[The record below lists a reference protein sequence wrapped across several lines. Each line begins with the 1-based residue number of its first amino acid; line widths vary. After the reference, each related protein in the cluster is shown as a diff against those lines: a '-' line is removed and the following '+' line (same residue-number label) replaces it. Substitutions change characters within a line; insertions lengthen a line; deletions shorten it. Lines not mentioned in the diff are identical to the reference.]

1 MAETRTINLEIKDN
15 FKKVEKDIDDLNKS
29 LKDTA
34 ENNRD
39 VSKTFEEVY
48 GEIQPLTARMG
59 EAEDRLYEL
68 AAAGDT
74 ASKEYRDLLQTVG
87 EYRKV
92 QIQTDMAVDA
102 ASTTLGQKLGGALGG
117 VTSGFS
123 LAQGAFAAFGD
134 ESKEVEEALLKVQS
148 AMAIQQGLQGI
159 KEAIP
164 SFKALGTVI
173 KSTSVFQ
180 GLLTAATAAYT
191 FVTTAT
197 TTGLKLFRIA
207 LISTGI
213 GAIIVGVGLLVANFD
228 KVKAA
233 VMGAVDRFKG
243 LSGTMKTVLSIMFP
257 VIGVIRLVNSALES
271 MGIIDSDQD
280 KAREENAK
288 KEAKRREEELKQL
301 ERMRAARELAFNNEQ
316 KALDRLIAIRSAEGK
331 SVDALTKQKIK
342 GSIDYQKELQ
352 KEMEASL
359 AALELLILRQDTST
373 AIGRLV
379 VAETQKVVDEIKA
392 KNEEAKNSILDSEN
406 ELKIADINAKKEAQN
421 RNKAAVD
428 NAKQTAQDLRN
439 LKRQIQD
446 EEIKAIEDVN
456 QREQTQLIVS
466 AQRRIE
472 DLSLTAKDKKKNAKL
487 ITEIQ
492 NNLNKDLD
500 KLDEKFYEAQRKA
513 QEDANNNKIRLQRE
527 FDNIIEQIDEDN
539 FQAGLQKSMTEDEY
553 ALELVRQKYFNL
565 EELAKGNAEQLASI
579 ETAKALEIEAIE
591 KKANEKS
598 IAEAKAVA
606 EQKAAIQQQ
615 GLDTALQGVQ
625 LIKGLFEK
633 SKGVQKAAVIAESA
647 IGIAKMII
655 SNKLANAGALAT
667 PQAIATSGAAA
678 VPVIALNNISTG
690 IGIAANIAA
699 TAKALKSLGGGSAPS
714 APADG
719 GGGGGGGGGGASTTP
734 QFNTIGSSGVNQ
746 LAQLQ
751 QQPVQAYVVS
761 GDVTSAQ
768 SLDRNR
774 IQNAT
779 L

>member
-1 MAETRTINLEIKDN
+1 MAETKTINLEIKDN

-29 LKDTA
+29 LKNTA

-48 GEIQPLTARMG
+48 GDLQPLTTRMG

-68 AAAGDT
+68 AAAGQT
-74 ASKEYRDLLQTVG
+74 TTQEYKELLETVG
-87 EYRKV
+87 QYRQV
-92 QIQTDMAVDA
+92 QIQTDLAVDG
-102 ASTTLGQKLGGALGG
+102 ASQTMTQKLGSALNGA
-117 VTSGFS
+117 TSAF
-123 LAQGAFAAFGD
+123 ATTQGAMALFGSENEALE
-134 ESKEVEEALLKVQS
+134 ESLLKVQS
-148 AMAIQQGLQGI
+148 ALAIQQGVEGLTTSYKELGGKTGIATKAQAAFNFVMNLNPILLIVSGITLAIAALLKFTSVLDPVIDGLKNIGDAIGLTDFAGEEAAKNEKARLEKLQ
-159 KEAIP
+159 EAYEQKIIAQREY
-164 SFKALGTVI
+164 FENVKKAYEISKTFAESEINLLESQG
-173 KSTSVFQ
+173 KST
-180 GLLTAATAAYT
+180 
-191 FVTTAT
+191 
-197 TTGLKLFRIA
+197 IA
-207 LISTGI
+207 LRKEQ
-213 GAIIVGVGLLVANFD
+213 ALLEV
-228 KVKAA
+228 
-233 VMGAVDRFKG
+233 
-243 LSGTMKTVLSIMFP
+243 
-257 VIGVIRLVNSALES
+257 
-271 MGIIDSDQD
+271 Q
-280 KAREENAK
+280 NAK
-288 KEAKRREEELKQL
+288 KLLQQKQEAANVLGLNNAYAQRLGINKKLTQSEQDIL
-301 ERMRAARELAFNNEQ
+301 AA
-316 KALDRLIAIRSAEGK
+316 KTALNTA
-331 SVDALTKQKIK
+331 
-342 GSIDYQKELQ
+342 
-352 KEMEASL
+352 EASL
-359 AALELLILRQDTST
+359 N
-373 AIGRLV
+373 
-379 VAETQKVVDEIKA
+379 KVNKEGSEKA
-392 KNEEAKNSILDSEN
+392 KQAAEKAKQAAQDAKN
-406 ELKIADINAKKEAQN
+406 
-421 RNKAAVD
+421 
-428 NAKQTAQDLRN
+428 LR
-439 LKRQIQD
+439 RQIQD
-446 EEIKAIEDVN
+446 EQIKGIDDLN

-487 ITEIQ
+487 ILEIQ
-492 NNLNKDLD
+492 NNLNKDLE

-513 QEDANNNKIRLQRE
+513 QEEAQKLANSNKIRLQRE
-527 FDNIIEQIDEDN
+527 FDNIIEALAEQN
-539 FQAGLQKSMTEDEY
+539 FQNTLTEEQREIQAVND
-553 ALELVRQKYFNL
+553 KYF
-565 EELAKGNAEQLASI
+565 ELQTLAAGNAEQLAII
-579 ETAKALEIEAIE
+579 EQAKADELGAIE

-598 IAEAKAVA
+598 VEEARAVA

-678 VPVIALNNISTG
+678 APVIALNNISTG

-714 APADG
+714 APAD
-719 GGGGGGGGGGASTTP
+719 GGGGGGGGASTTP

>member
-1 MAETRTINLEIKDN
+1 MTEYEINLEIKDN

-29 LKDTA
+29 LKDTGKEFDKAATFA
-34 ENNRD
+34 ER
-39 VSKTFEEVY
+39 Y
-48 GEIQPLTARMG
+48 GDELQPLTTRMG

-102 ASTTLGQKLGGALGG
+102 AATTLGQKLGGALGG

-123 LAQGAFAAFGD
+123 LAQGAMALFGSENEALE
-134 ESKEVEEALLKVQS
+134 ESLLKVQS
-148 AMAIQQGLQGI
+148 ALAIQQGIQGI
-159 KEAIP
+159 REAIP
-164 SFKALGTVI
+164 SFKSLATVA
-173 KSTSVFQ
+173 VN
-180 GLLTAATAAYT
+180 T
-191 FVTTAT
+191 FSSMTTAS
-197 TTGLKLFRIA
+197 KLFA
-207 LISTGI
+207 VTGI
-213 GAIIVGVGLLVANFD
+213 GALITAVAYL
-228 KVKAA
+228 
-233 VMGAVDRFKG
+233 MGAFDNTKKSVENYASAQQTSNKIQQQAIEDSAKE
-243 LSGTMKTVLSIMFP
+243 LSALNKLQKQINDETLTREEKNKAVKKLQDTYPDLLKNIDAEKLSINDLNKA
-257 VIGVIRLVNSALES
+257 VALNIKLAESRARVNAAEAL
-271 MGIIDSDQD
+271 
-280 KAREENAK
+280 
-288 KEAKRREEELKQL
+288 
-301 ERMRAARELAFNNEQ
+301 RASKYQE
-316 KALDRLIAIRSAEGK
+316 I
-331 SVDALTKQKIK
+331 LTKEIEVQKKLAEIEEIRKIK
-342 GSIDYQKELQ
+342 SRNAIEIEDNKE
-352 KEMEASL
+352 
-359 AALELLILRQDTST
+359 R
-373 AIGRLV
+373 
-379 VAETQKVVDEIKA
+379 
-392 KNEEAKNSILDSEN
+392 
-406 ELKIADINAKKEAQN
+406 INN
-421 RNKAAVD
+421 ITRS
-428 NAKQTAQDLRN
+428 
-439 LKRQIQD
+439 LKRTQD
-446 EEIKAIEDVN
+446 RIALAKEEIKQIDGITKADEALIAQVEKQTKVYETETPKVIKEVKKLANYSLQVEKEKIDAMEDGMEKRLALLTFEEKQELAQIDKKGKNAGELTTAIET
-456 QREQTQLIVS
+456 RYEKE
-466 AQRRIE
+466 R
-472 DLSLTAKDKKKNAKL
+472 
-487 ITEIQ
+487 
-492 NNLNKDLD
+492 NKI
-500 KLDEKFYEAQRKA
+500 KEEFYEAQRKA
-513 QEDANNNKIRLQRE
+513 QEEAQKLANSNQIRLQRE
-527 FDNIIEQIDEDN
+527 FDDVIEALAEQN
-539 FQAGLQKSMTEDEY
+539 FQNTLTEEQREIQAVND
-553 ALELVRQKYFNL
+553 KYF
-565 EELAKGNAEQLASI
+565 ELQTLAAGNAEQLAII
-579 ETAKALEIEAIE
+579 EQAKADELGAIE

-598 IAEAKAVA
+598 IEEAKAVA

-678 VPVIALNNISTG
+678 APVIALNNISTG

-714 APADG
+714 APAD
-719 GGGGGGGGGGASTTP
+719 GGGGGGGGASTTP

>member
-29 LKDTA
+29 LKNTA

-48 GEIQPLTARMG
+48 GDLQPLTTRMG

-68 AAAGDT
+68 AAAGQT
-74 ASKEYRDLLQTVG
+74 TTQEYKELLETVG
-87 EYRKV
+87 QYRQV
-92 QIQTDMAVDA
+92 QIQTDLAVDG
-102 ASTTLGQKLGGALGG
+102 ASQTMTQKLGSALNGA
-117 VTSGFS
+117 TSAF
-123 LAQGAFAAFGD
+123 ATTQGAMALFGSENEALE
-134 ESKEVEEALLKVQS
+134 ESLLKVQS
-148 AMAIQQGLQGI
+148 ALAIQQGVQGLTTSY
-159 KEAIP
+159 KELGGKTGIATKAQAAFNFVMNLNPILLIVSGITLAIA
-164 SFKALGTVI
+164 ALL
-173 KSTSVFQ
+173 KFTSVLDPVIDGLKNFGDAIGLTDFAGEEAAKNEKARLEAASELKKKLYEEEIERNKRLAEYQKQLRDATENNEKAQIALLESQSKSSIKLRRQTAERALAEAKFQ
-180 GLLTAATAAYT
+180 KDSITAINEQLKKLGILGQVLKANEAELLEADTKLLTAQAE
-191 FVTTAT
+191 
-197 TTGLKLFRIA
+197 L
-207 LISTGI
+207 
-213 GAIIVGVGLLVANFD
+213 N
-228 KVKAA
+228 KV
-233 VMGAVDRFKG
+233 
-243 LSGTMKTVLSIMFP
+243 
-257 VIGVIRLVNSALES
+257 N
-271 MGIIDSDQD
+271 Q
-280 KAREENAK
+280 
-288 KEAKRREEELKQL
+288 
-301 ERMRAARELAFNNEQ
+301 
-316 KALDRLIAIRSAEGK
+316 EG
-331 SVDALTKQKIK
+331 S
-342 GSIDYQKELQ
+342 E
-352 KEMEASL
+352 
-359 AALELLILRQDTST
+359 
-373 AIGRLV
+373 
-379 VAETQKVVDEIKA
+379 KA
-392 KNEEAKNSILDSEN
+392 K
-406 ELKIADINAKKEAQN
+406 Q
-421 RNKAAVD
+421 AAEK
-428 NAKQTAQDLRN
+428 AKQAAQDARN
-439 LKRQIQD
+439 LRRQIQD
-446 EEIKAIEDVN
+446 EQIKGIDDLN
-456 QREQTQLIVS
+456 QKEQTQLIVS

-487 ITEIQ
+487 ILEIQ
-492 NNLNKDLD
+492 NNLNKDLE
-500 KLDEKFYEAQRKA
+500 KLDEKFYAAQRKA
-513 QEDANNNKIRLQRE
+513 QEDAQKLANSNKIRLQRE
-527 FDNIIEQIDEDN
+527 FDNIIEALAEQN
-539 FQAGLQKSMTEDEY
+539 FQNTLTEEQREIQAVND
-553 ALELVRQKYFNL
+553 KYF
-565 EELAKGNAEQLASI
+565 ELQTLAAGNAEQLAII
-579 ETAKALEIEAIE
+579 EQAKADELGAIE

-598 IAEAKAVA
+598 VEEARAVA

-678 VPVIALNNISTG
+678 APVIALNNISTG

-714 APADG
+714 APPD
-719 GGGGGGGGGGASTTP
+719 GGGGGGGGASTTP

>member
-1 MAETRTINLEIKDN
+1 MAEYEINLEIKDN

-29 LKDTA
+29 LKDTGKEFDKAATFA
-34 ENNRD
+34 ER
-39 VSKTFEEVY
+39 Y
-48 GEIQPLTARMG
+48 GDELQPLTTRMG

-68 AAAGDT
+68 AAAGQT
-74 ASKEYRDLLQTVG
+74 TTQEYKELLETVG
-87 EYRKV
+87 QYRQV
-92 QIQTDMAVDA
+92 QIQTDLAVDG
-102 ASTTLGQKLGGALGG
+102 ASQTMTQKLGSALNGA
-117 VTSGFS
+117 TSAF
-123 LAQGAFAAFGD
+123 ATTQGAMALFGSENEALE
-134 ESKEVEEALLKVQS
+134 ESLLKVQS
-148 AMAIQQGLQGI
+148 ALAIQQGVDGLTTSYKELGGKTGI
-159 KEAIP
+159 AT
-164 SFKALGTVI
+164 KAQAAFNFVMNLNPI
-173 KSTSVFQ
+173 
-180 GLLTAATAAYT
+180 LLIVTGITLATAALLEFTSVLDPVIDGLKNFGDAIGLTDYAGEERAANEKKRYEAELKQIQKLKEQKEKAFNESVKKIEILQYARQKSFDKEIALLKASGKET
-191 FVTTAT
+191 RDVERQKLKDIVDTNEQIIKERLKQDDFFAKQFAKRQLEESKFN
-197 TTGLKLFRIA
+197 LKLF
-207 LISTGI
+207 
-213 GAIIVGVGLLVANFD
+213 D
-228 KVKAA
+228 
-233 VMGAVDRFKG
+233 
-243 LSGTMKTVLSIMFP
+243 
-257 VIGVIRLVNSALES
+257 
-271 MGIIDSDQD
+271 
-280 KAREENAK
+280 
-288 KEAKRREEELKQL
+288 
-301 ERMRAARELAFNNEQ
+301 
-316 KALDRLIAIRSAEGK
+316 
-331 SVDALTKQKIK
+331 
-342 GSIDYQKELQ
+342 
-352 KEMEASL
+352 
-359 AALELLILRQDTST
+359 
-373 AIGRLV
+373 
-379 VAETQKVVDEIKA
+379 AET
-392 KNEEAKNSILDSEN
+392 S
-406 ELKIADINAKKEAQN
+406 KE
-421 RNKAAVD
+421 RFEKS
-428 NAKQTAQDLRN
+428 KQTAQDLRN
-439 LKRQIQD
+439 LRRQIQD
-446 EEIKAIEDVN
+446 EQIKGIEDLN

-492 NNLNKDLD
+492 NNLNKDLE
-500 KLDEKFYEAQRKA
+500 KSDEKFYEAQRKA

-527 FDNIIEQIDEDN
+527 FDNIIEALAEQN
-539 FQAGLQKSMTEDEY
+539 FQNTLTEEQREIQAVND
-553 ALELVRQKYFNL
+553 KYF
-565 EELAKGNAEQLASI
+565 ELQTLAVGNAEQLAII
-579 ETAKALEIEAIE
+579 EQAKADELGAIE

-598 IAEAKAVA
+598 VEEARAVA

-678 VPVIALNNISTG
+678 APVIALNNISTG

-714 APADG
+714 APAD
-719 GGGGGGGGGGASTTP
+719 GGGGGGGGASTTP

>member
-1 MAETRTINLEIKDN
+1 MAETKTINLEIKDN

-29 LKDTA
+29 LKNTA

-48 GEIQPLTARMG
+48 GDLQPLTTRMG

-68 AAAGDT
+68 AAAGQT
-74 ASKEYRDLLQTVG
+74 TTQEYKELLETVG
-87 EYRKV
+87 QYRQV
-92 QIQTDMAVDA
+92 QIQTDLAVDG
-102 ASTTLGQKLGGALGG
+102 ASQTMTQKLGSALNGA
-117 VTSGFS
+117 TSAF
-123 LAQGAFAAFGD
+123 ATTQGAMALFGSENEALE
-134 ESKEVEEALLKVQS
+134 ESLLKVQS
-148 AMAIQQGLQGI
+148 ALAIQQGVDGLTTSYKELGGKTGIATKAQGAFNFVMNLNPI
-159 KEAIP
+159 LLIVSGITLAIA
-164 SFKALGTVI
+164 ALL
-173 KSTSVFQ
+173 KFTSVLDPVIDGLKNFGDAIGLTDFAGEEAAKNEKARLEAASELKKKLYEEEIERNKRLAEYQKQLRDATENNEKAQIALLESQSKSSIKLRRQTAERALAEAKFQ
-180 GLLTAATAAYT
+180 KDSITAINEQLKKLGILGQVLKANEAELLEADTKLLTAQAE
-191 FVTTAT
+191 
-197 TTGLKLFRIA
+197 L
-207 LISTGI
+207 
-213 GAIIVGVGLLVANFD
+213 N
-228 KVKAA
+228 KV
-233 VMGAVDRFKG
+233 
-243 LSGTMKTVLSIMFP
+243 
-257 VIGVIRLVNSALES
+257 N
-271 MGIIDSDQD
+271 Q
-280 KAREENAK
+280 
-288 KEAKRREEELKQL
+288 
-301 ERMRAARELAFNNEQ
+301 
-316 KALDRLIAIRSAEGK
+316 EG
-331 SVDALTKQKIK
+331 S
-342 GSIDYQKELQ
+342 E
-352 KEMEASL
+352 
-359 AALELLILRQDTST
+359 
-373 AIGRLV
+373 
-379 VAETQKVVDEIKA
+379 KA
-392 KNEEAKNSILDSEN
+392 K
-406 ELKIADINAKKEAQN
+406 Q
-421 RNKAAVD
+421 AAEK
-428 NAKQTAQDLRN
+428 AKQAAQDARN
-439 LKRQIQD
+439 LRRQIQD
-446 EEIKAIEDVN
+446 EQIKGIDDLN
-456 QREQTQLIVS
+456 QKEQTQLIVS

-487 ITEIQ
+487 ILEIQ
-492 NNLNKDLD
+492 NNLNKDLE

-513 QEDANNNKIRLQRE
+513 QEQAQKLANSNKIRLQRE
-527 FDNIIEQIDEDN
+527 FDNIIEALAEQN
-539 FQAGLQKSMTEDEY
+539 FQNTLTEEQREIQAVND
-553 ALELVRQKYFNL
+553 KYF
-565 EELAKGNAEQLASI
+565 ELQTLAAGNAEQLAII
-579 ETAKALEIEAIE
+579 EQAKADELGAIE

-598 IAEAKAVA
+598 VEEARAVA

-678 VPVIALNNISTG
+678 APVIALNNISTG

-714 APADG
+714 APAD
-719 GGGGGGGGGGASTTP
+719 GGGGGGGGASTTP

>member
-48 GEIQPLTARMG
+48 GELQPLTTRMG

-68 AAAGDT
+68 AAAGQT
-74 ASKEYRDLLQTVG
+74 TTQEYKELLETVG
-87 EYRKV
+87 QYRQV
-92 QIQTDMAVDA
+92 QIQTDLAVDG
-102 ASTTLGQKLGGALGG
+102 ASQTMTQKLGSALNGA
-117 VTSGFS
+117 TSAF
-123 LAQGAFAAFGD
+123 ATTQGAMALFGSENEALE
-134 ESKEVEEALLKVQS
+134 ESLLKVQS
-148 AMAIQQGLQGI
+148 ALAIQQGVDGLTTSYKELGGKTGIATKAQGAFNFVMNLNPI
-159 KEAIP
+159 LLIVSGITLAIA
-164 SFKALGTVI
+164 ALL
-173 KSTSVFQ
+173 KFTSVLDPVIDGLKNFGDAIGLTDFAGEEAAKNEKARLEAASELKKKLYEEEIERNKRLAEYQKQLRDATENNEKAQIALLESQSKSSIKLRRQTAERALAEAKFQ
-180 GLLTAATAAYT
+180 KDSITAINEQLKKLGILGQVLKANEAELLEADTKLLTAQAE
-191 FVTTAT
+191 
-197 TTGLKLFRIA
+197 L
-207 LISTGI
+207 
-213 GAIIVGVGLLVANFD
+213 N
-228 KVKAA
+228 KV
-233 VMGAVDRFKG
+233 
-243 LSGTMKTVLSIMFP
+243 
-257 VIGVIRLVNSALES
+257 N
-271 MGIIDSDQD
+271 Q
-280 KAREENAK
+280 
-288 KEAKRREEELKQL
+288 
-301 ERMRAARELAFNNEQ
+301 
-316 KALDRLIAIRSAEGK
+316 EG
-331 SVDALTKQKIK
+331 S
-342 GSIDYQKELQ
+342 E
-352 KEMEASL
+352 
-359 AALELLILRQDTST
+359 
-373 AIGRLV
+373 
-379 VAETQKVVDEIKA
+379 KA
-392 KNEEAKNSILDSEN
+392 K
-406 ELKIADINAKKEAQN
+406 Q
-421 RNKAAVD
+421 AAEK
-428 NAKQTAQDLRN
+428 AKQAAQDARN
-439 LKRQIQD
+439 LRRQIQD
-446 EEIKAIEDVN
+446 EQIKGIDDLN
-456 QREQTQLIVS
+456 QKEQTQLIVS

-487 ITEIQ
+487 ILEIQ
-492 NNLNKDLD
+492 NNLNKDLE

-513 QEDANNNKIRLQRE
+513 QEQAQKLANSNKIRLQRE
-527 FDNIIEQIDEDN
+527 FDNIIEALAEQN
-539 FQAGLQKSMTEDEY
+539 FQNTLTEEQREIQAVND
-553 ALELVRQKYFNL
+553 KYF
-565 EELAKGNAEQLASI
+565 ELQTLAAGNAEQLAII
-579 ETAKALEIEAIE
+579 EQAKADELGAIE

-598 IAEAKAVA
+598 VEEARAVA

-678 VPVIALNNISTG
+678 APVIALNNISTG

-714 APADG
+714 APAD
-719 GGGGGGGGGGASTTP
+719 GGGGGGGGASTTP

>member
-1 MAETRTINLEIKDN
+1 MAEYEINLEIKDN

-29 LKDTA
+29 LKDTGKEFDKAATFA
-34 ENNRD
+34 ER
-39 VSKTFEEVY
+39 Y
-48 GEIQPLTARMG
+48 GDELQPLTTRMG

-68 AAAGDT
+68 AAAGQT
-74 ASKEYRDLLQTVG
+74 TTQEYKELLETVG
-87 EYRKV
+87 QYRQV
-92 QIQTDMAVDA
+92 QIQTDLAVDG
-102 ASTTLGQKLGGALGG
+102 ASQTMTQKLGSALNGA
-117 VTSGFS
+117 TSAF
-123 LAQGAFAAFGD
+123 ATTQGAMALFGSENEALE
-134 ESKEVEEALLKVQS
+134 ESLLKVQ
-148 AMAIQQGLQGI
+148 AALAIQQGVEGLTTSYKELGGKTGI
-159 KEAIP
+159 ATKAQAAFNFVMNLNPILLIVSGITLAIA
-164 SFKALGTVI
+164 ALLKFTSLLDPVI
-173 KSTSVFQ
+173 D
-180 GLLTAATAAYT
+180 
-191 FVTTAT
+191 
-197 TTGLKLFRIA
+197 GLKNFGDA
-207 LISTGI
+207 I
-213 GAIIVGVGLLVANFD
+213 GLTDYAGEKRAAN
-228 KVKAA
+228 
-233 VMGAVDRFKG
+233 
-243 LSGTMKTVLSIMFP
+243 
-257 VIGVIRLVNSALES
+257 E
-271 MGIIDSDQD
+271 
-280 KAREENAK
+280 K
-288 KEAKRREEELKQL
+288 KRYEAELKQIEKL
-301 ERMRAARELAFNNEQ
+301 KEQKEKAFNNEQ
-316 KALDRLIAIRSAEGK
+316 KAIERLIAIRSAEGK
-331 SVDALTKQKIK
+331 STAELTKQKIA
-342 GSIDYQKELQ
+342 GSIAYQKELQ
-352 KEMEASL
+352 KEIQLEIDRREEIIAGIDKSN
-359 AALELLILRQDTST
+359 AVGRSIALVEGFGLKGLKN
-373 AIGRLV
+373 A
-379 VAETQKVVDEIKA
+379 
-392 KNEEAKNSILDSEN
+392 NEEAKNSILDAEN
-406 ELKIADINAKKEAQN
+406 ELKIADINAKKEAQD
-421 RNKAAVD
+421 RNKAALD

-446 EEIKAIEDVN
+446 EEIKGIDDLN
-456 QREQTQLIVS
+456 QREQTQLIVT

-500 KLDEKFYEAQRKA
+500 KLDEAFYATQRKA

-527 FDNIIEQIDEDN
+527 FDNIIEALAEQN
-539 FQAGLQKSMTEDEY
+539 FQNTLTEEQREIQAVND
-553 ALELVRQKYFNL
+553 KYF
-565 EELAKGNAEQLASI
+565 ELQTLAAGNAEQLAII
-579 ETAKALEIEAIE
+579 EQAKADELGAIE

-598 IAEAKAVA
+598 VEEARAVA

-678 VPVIALNNISTG
+678 APVIALNNISTG

-714 APADG
+714 APAD
-719 GGGGGGGGGGASTTP
+719 GGGGGGGGASTTP

>member
-1 MAETRTINLEIKDN
+1 MAETKTINLEIKDN

-29 LKDTA
+29 LKDTGKEFDKAATFA
-34 ENNRD
+34 ER
-39 VSKTFEEVY
+39 Y
-48 GEIQPLTARMG
+48 GDELQPLTTRMG

-68 AAAGDT
+68 AAAGQT
-74 ASKEYRDLLQTVG
+74 TTQEYKELLETVG
-87 EYRKV
+87 QYRQV
-92 QIQTDMAVDA
+92 QIQTDLAVDG
-102 ASTTLGQKLGGALGG
+102 ASQTMTQKLGSALNGA
-117 VTSGFS
+117 TSAF
-123 LAQGAFAAFGD
+123 ATTQGAMALFGSENKALE
-134 ESKEVEEALLKVQS
+134 ESLLKVQS
-148 AMAIQQGLQGI
+148 ALAIQQGVDGLTTSYKELGGKTGI
-159 KEAIP
+159 ATKAQAAFNFVMNLNPILLIVSGITLAIA
-164 SFKALGTVI
+164 ALL
-173 KSTSVFQ
+173 KFTSV
-180 GLLTAATAAYT
+180 LDP
-191 FVTTAT
+191 VID
-197 TTGLKLFRIA
+197 GLKNFGDA
-207 LISTGI
+207 I
-213 GAIIVGVGLLVANFD
+213 GLTDFAGEERAAN
-228 KVKAA
+228 
-233 VMGAVDRFKG
+233 
-243 LSGTMKTVLSIMFP
+243 
-257 VIGVIRLVNSALES
+257 E
-271 MGIIDSDQD
+271 
-280 KAREENAK
+280 K
-288 KEAKRREEELKQL
+288 KRYEAELKQIEKL
-301 ERMRAARELAFNNEQ
+301 KIAKEKAFNNEQ
-316 KALDRLIAIRSAEGK
+316 KTLDRLIAVRNAEGK
-331 SVDALTKQKIK
+331 STTELTKQKIA
-342 GSIDYQKELQ
+342 GSIAYQKELQ
-352 KEMEASL
+352 KELQANL
-359 AALELLILRQDTST
+359 NALEVNRSLLDQST
-373 AIGRLV
+373 GYGKLMSNVLQEKID
-379 VAETQKVVDEIKA
+379 ETKEKNDEA
-392 KNEEAKNSILDSEN
+392 LNSIRDSEN
-406 ELKIADINAKKEAQN
+406 ELKILDITAKKDAQD
-421 RNKAAVD
+421 RNKTAVG

-487 ITEIQ
+487 ILEIQ
-492 NNLNKDLD
+492 NNLNKDLE
-500 KLDEKFYEAQRKA
+500 KSDEKFYEAQRKA
-513 QEDANNNKIRLQRE
+513 QEEAQKLANSNKIRLQRE
-527 FDNIIEQIDEDN
+527 FDNIIEALAEQN
-539 FQAGLQKSMTEDEY
+539 FQNTLTEEQREIQAVND
-553 ALELVRQKYFNL
+553 KYF
-565 EELAKGNAEQLASI
+565 ELQTLAAGNAEQLAII
-579 ETAKALEIEAIE
+579 EQAKADELGAIE

-598 IAEAKAVA
+598 VEEARAVA

-678 VPVIALNNISTG
+678 APVIALNNISTG

-714 APADG
+714 APAD
-719 GGGGGGGGGGASTTP
+719 GGGGGGGGGASTTP

>member
-48 GEIQPLTARMG
+48 GELQPLTTRMG

-92 QIQTDMAVDA
+92 QIQTDLAVDG
-102 ASTTLGQKLGGALGG
+102 ASQTMTQKLGSALNGA
-117 VTSGFS
+117 TSAF
-123 LAQGAFAAFGD
+123 ATTQGAMALFGSENEALE
-134 ESKEVEEALLKVQS
+134 ESLLKVQS
-148 AMAIQQGLQGI
+148 ALAIQQGVQGLTTSY
-159 KEAIP
+159 KELGGKTGIATKAQGAFNFVMNLNPILLIVSGITLAIA
-164 SFKALGTVI
+164 ALL
-173 KSTSVFQ
+173 KFTSVLDPVIDGLKNFGDAIGLTDFAGEEAAKNEKARLEAASELKKKLYEEEIERNKRLAEYQKQLRDATENNEKAQIALLESQSKSSIKLRRQTAERALAEAKFQ
-180 GLLTAATAAYT
+180 KDSITAINEQLKKLGILGQVLKANEAELLEADTKLLTAQAE
-191 FVTTAT
+191 
-197 TTGLKLFRIA
+197 L
-207 LISTGI
+207 
-213 GAIIVGVGLLVANFD
+213 N
-228 KVKAA
+228 KV
-233 VMGAVDRFKG
+233 
-243 LSGTMKTVLSIMFP
+243 
-257 VIGVIRLVNSALES
+257 N
-271 MGIIDSDQD
+271 Q
-280 KAREENAK
+280 
-288 KEAKRREEELKQL
+288 
-301 ERMRAARELAFNNEQ
+301 
-316 KALDRLIAIRSAEGK
+316 EG
-331 SVDALTKQKIK
+331 S
-342 GSIDYQKELQ
+342 E
-352 KEMEASL
+352 
-359 AALELLILRQDTST
+359 
-373 AIGRLV
+373 
-379 VAETQKVVDEIKA
+379 KA
-392 KNEEAKNSILDSEN
+392 K
-406 ELKIADINAKKEAQN
+406 Q
-421 RNKAAVD
+421 AAEK
-428 NAKQTAQDLRN
+428 AKQAAQDARN
-439 LKRQIQD
+439 LRRQIQD
-446 EEIKAIEDVN
+446 EQIKGIDDLN
-456 QREQTQLIVS
+456 QKEQTQLIVS

-487 ITEIQ
+487 ILEIQ
-492 NNLNKDLD
+492 NNLNKDLE

-513 QEDANNNKIRLQRE
+513 QEQAQKLANSNKIRLQRE
-527 FDNIIEQIDEDN
+527 FDNIIEALAEQN
-539 FQAGLQKSMTEDEY
+539 FQNTLTEEQREIQAVND
-553 ALELVRQKYFNL
+553 KYF
-565 EELAKGNAEQLASI
+565 ELQTLAAGNAEQLAII
-579 ETAKALEIEAIE
+579 EQAKADELGAIE

-598 IAEAKAVA
+598 VEEARAVA

-655 SNKLANAGALAT
+655 SNKTANAGALAS
-667 PQAIATSGAAA
+667 PANILVPGSAA
-678 VPVIALNNISTG
+678 PIIALNNISTG

-714 APADG
+714 APAD
-719 GGGGGGGGGGASTTP
+719 GGGGGGGGASTTP

>member
-15 FKKVEKDIDDLNKS
+15 FKKVEKDIDDLNES

-48 GEIQPLTARMG
+48 GELKPLTARMG

-68 AAAGDT
+68 AAAGQT
-74 ASKEYRDLLQTVG
+74 TTQEYRDLLQTVG
-87 EYRKV
+87 EYRQV
-92 QIQTDMAVDA
+92 QIKTDLAVDGA
-102 ASTTLGQKLGGALGG
+102 AQTMTQKLGSALNGATSAFSTTQGAMALFGSENEALEESLLKVQAALAIQQGVDGLTTSYKELGG
-117 VTSGFS
+117 KTGIATK
-123 LAQGAFAAFGD
+123 AQGAFNFVMNLNPILLIVSGITLAIA
-134 ESKEVEEALLKVQS
+134 ALLKFTS
-148 AMAIQQGLQGI
+148 LLD
-159 KEAIP
+159 P
-164 SFKALGTVI
+164 VI
-173 KSTSVFQ
+173 D
-180 GLLTAATAAYT
+180 
-191 FVTTAT
+191 
-197 TTGLKLFRIA
+197 GLKNFGDA
-207 LISTGI
+207 I
-213 GAIIVGVGLLVANFD
+213 GLTDYAGEKRAAN
-228 KVKAA
+228 
-233 VMGAVDRFKG
+233 
-243 LSGTMKTVLSIMFP
+243 
-257 VIGVIRLVNSALES
+257 E
-271 MGIIDSDQD
+271 
-280 KAREENAK
+280 K
-288 KEAKRREEELKQL
+288 KRYEAELKQI
-301 ERMRAARELAFNNEQ
+301 EKIKEQKEKAFNNEQ
-316 KALDRLIAIRSAEGK
+316 KAIERLIAIRSAEGK
-331 SVDALTKQKIK
+331 STAELTKQKIA
-342 GSIDYQKELQ
+342 GSIAYQKELQ
-352 KEMEASL
+352 KEIQLEIDRREEIIAGIDKSN
-359 AALELLILRQDTST
+359 AVGRSIALVEGFGLKGLKN
-373 AIGRLV
+373 A
-379 VAETQKVVDEIKA
+379 
-392 KNEEAKNSILDSEN
+392 NEEAKNSILDSEN
-406 ELKIADINAKKEAQN
+406 ELKIADINAKKEAQD

-446 EEIKAIEDVN
+446 EEIKAIDDLN
-456 QREQTQLIVS
+456 QREQTQLIVT

-500 KLDEKFYEAQRKA
+500 KLDEAFYATQRKA

-527 FDNIIEQIDEDN
+527 FDNIIEALAEQN
-539 FQAGLQKSMTEDEY
+539 FQNTLTEEQREIQAVND
-553 ALELVRQKYFNL
+553 KYF
-565 EELAKGNAEQLASI
+565 ELQTLAAGNAEQLAII
-579 ETAKALEIEAIE
+579 EQAKADELGAIE

-598 IAEAKAVA
+598 VEEARAVA

-678 VPVIALNNISTG
+678 APVIALNNISTG

-714 APADG
+714 APAD
-719 GGGGGGGGGGASTTP
+719 GGGGGGGGASTTP

>member
-164 SFKALGTVI
+164 SFKALGTAI

-213 GAIIVGVGLLVANFD
+213 GALVVLIGGLIANFD

-301 ERMRAARELAFNNEQ
+301 ERMRAARELAFNSEQ

-331 SVDALTKQKIK
+331 SVEALTKQKIQ
-342 GSIDYQKELQ
+342 GSMDYQKELQ
-352 KEMEASL
+352 KEMEANI
-359 AALELLILRQDTST
+359 AALELAVWMVDTRTALGRQ
-373 AIGRLV
+373 L
-379 VAETQKVVDEIKA
+379 AEDLQQGIDELKV

-487 ITEIQ
+487 ILEIQ

-527 FDNIIEQIDEDN
+527 FDNVIEALAEQN
-539 FQAGLQKSMTEDEY
+539 FQNTLTEEQREIQAVND
-553 ALELVRQKYFNL
+553 KYF
-565 EELAKGNAEQLASI
+565 ELQTLAAGNAEQLAII
-579 ETAKALEIEAIE
+579 EQAKADELGAIE

-655 SNKLANAGALAT
+655 SNKLANAGALAS
-667 PQAIATSGAAA
+667 PANILVPGSAA
-678 VPVIALNNISTG
+678 PIIALNNISTG

-714 APADG
+714 APAD
-719 GGGGGGGGGGASTTP
+719 GGGGGGGGASTTP

>member
-690 IGIAANIAA
+690 IGIAA
-699 TAKALKSLGGGSAPS
+699 KH
-714 APADG
+714 
-719 GGGGGGGGGGASTTP
+719 
-734 QFNTIGSSGVNQ
+734 SGNC
-746 LAQLQ
+746 
-751 QQPVQAYVVS
+751 
-761 GDVTSAQ
+761 
-768 SLDRNR
+768 
-774 IQNAT
+774 
-779 L
+779 

>member
-48 GEIQPLTARMG
+48 GELQPLTTRMG

-68 AAAGDT
+68 AAAGQT
-74 ASKEYRDLLQTVG
+74 TTQEYKELLQTVG
-87 EYRKV
+87 QYRQV
-92 QIQTDMAVDA
+92 QIQTDLAVDG
-102 ASTTLGQKLGGALGG
+102 ASQTMTQKLGSALNGA
-117 VTSGFS
+117 TSAF
-123 LAQGAFAAFGD
+123 ATTQGAMALFGSENEALE
-134 ESKEVEEALLKVQS
+134 ESLLKVQ
-148 AMAIQQGLQGI
+148 AALAIQQGVEGLTTSYKELGGKTGIATKAQAAFNFVMNLNPILLIVSGITLAIAALLKFTSVLDPVIDGLKNIGDAIGLTDFAGEEAAKNEKARLEKLQ
-159 KEAIP
+159 EAYEQKIIAQREY
-164 SFKALGTVI
+164 FENVKKAYEISKTFAESEINLLESQG
-173 KSTSVFQ
+173 KST
-180 GLLTAATAAYT
+180 
-191 FVTTAT
+191 
-197 TTGLKLFRIA
+197 IA
-207 LISTGI
+207 LRKEQ
-213 GAIIVGVGLLVANFD
+213 ALLEV
-228 KVKAA
+228 
-233 VMGAVDRFKG
+233 
-243 LSGTMKTVLSIMFP
+243 
-257 VIGVIRLVNSALES
+257 
-271 MGIIDSDQD
+271 Q
-280 KAREENAK
+280 NAK
-288 KEAKRREEELKQL
+288 KLLQQKQEAANVLGLNNAYAQRLGINKKLTQSEQDIL
-301 ERMRAARELAFNNEQ
+301 AA
-316 KALDRLIAIRSAEGK
+316 KTALNTA
-331 SVDALTKQKIK
+331 
-342 GSIDYQKELQ
+342 
-352 KEMEASL
+352 EASL
-359 AALELLILRQDTST
+359 N
-373 AIGRLV
+373 
-379 VAETQKVVDEIKA
+379 KVNKEGSEKA
-392 KNEEAKNSILDSEN
+392 KQAAEKAKQAAQDAKN
-406 ELKIADINAKKEAQN
+406 
-421 RNKAAVD
+421 
-428 NAKQTAQDLRN
+428 LR
-439 LKRQIQD
+439 RQIQD
-446 EEIKAIEDVN
+446 EQIKGIDDLN

-487 ITEIQ
+487 ILEIQ
-492 NNLNKDLD
+492 NNLNKDLE
-500 KLDEKFYEAQRKA
+500 KSDEKFYEAQRKA
-513 QEDANNNKIRLQRE
+513 QEEAQKLANSNKIRLQRE
-527 FDNIIEQIDEDN
+527 FDNIIEALAEQN
-539 FQAGLQKSMTEDEY
+539 FQNTLTEEQREIQAVND
-553 ALELVRQKYFNL
+553 KYF
-565 EELAKGNAEQLASI
+565 ELQTLAAGNAEQLAII
-579 ETAKALEIEAIE
+579 EQAKADELGAIE

-598 IAEAKAVA
+598 VEEARAVA

-655 SNKLANAGALAT
+655 SNKLANAGALAS
-667 PQAIATSGAAA
+667 PANILVPGSAA
-678 VPVIALNNISTG
+678 PIIALNNISTG

-714 APADG
+714 APAD
-719 GGGGGGGGGGASTTP
+719 GGGGGGGGASTTP